1 MSNSNIQVVIRVR
14 PISQKEVAGGSWSA
28 WDVRNRSI
36 LYQVDQGGKTLSSA
50 QQFMF
55 DRVFHQENNAQVY
68 SSVQPLIK
76 SCLDG
81 FNATIFAYG
90 QTNSG
95 KTHTM
100 QGSGKE
106 IGIIPLAMQDL
117 FSEIQNTPSREFLLR
132 VSYLEIYNEV
142 IKDLLCPE
150 NDNLKIHETAER
162 EIFVGNVREEIVTSV
177 EEVIQLMQIGERN
190 RHVGV
195 TNMNERSSRSHTLF
209 QMVIESR
216 DTSAGS
222 DVSGGGND
230 NGSQQVVSAVKVSQL
245 NLVDLAGSE
254 RCSYTG
260 AEGARLREGGHIN
273 RSLLTLGTVI
283 SKLSENSSHVPYRDS
298 KLTRILQNSLG
309 GNAKT
314 AIICTASPAN
324 KFIEETYSTLKFA
337 SRAKTITNCP
347 EMNEIVSDEVM
358 LKRYQNEISELKNQL
373 SSLKDV
379 DLHHKFESVVNEKI
393 AIEAEAQEH
402 RKSLEEYE
410 DRIKFLTAKI
420 GQMEKMVL
428 NPHVI
433 DTHDEA
439 PPIKKQKMLRRQTW
453 FPGRQQQQQRQVS
466 FESADNLVQAVEPAR
481 LVIDMTDDMNDQ
493 DDQIN
498 QEVNDQK
505 VDDFKH
511 DSNSVSRHQ
520 VQNGKIQLD
529 GDDIA
534 SLISVL
540 VNGDVVDSLPHHM
553 HSLADQLMQLKQE
566 LTSRM
571 SAEIQLL
578 QTSNEEIQ
586 SWYKE
591 ICDEK
596 SKLQQQLESVSLALQ
611 ENLISTSRQESHPQ
625 SPASDLGQCSALID
639 SSTQTQCVD
648 SRFTALQD
656 QLNEVKGLKD
666 SLLQSAHELSFS
678 DGAQVAIRKLV
689 HDVSELYTVQLSELK
704 QKQMLELAENKRVIE
719 DLEVQ
724 VKSLR
729 DDRLQQDEQ
738 LLYLTQNNLEISLE
752 HRQMSA
758 LCDSQED
765 CIETLEQQLESASKE
780 LDAAV
785 DKCSLAESRCDQ
797 LQEEQQAL
805 SKQLLQEGLAAYEL
819 QQQLVIAFVESGP
832 IVANCNLKCSGLVL
846 ELDRVQAEKQSAQ
859 QGLSLKLE
867 QQQYD
872 FDNQMTQR
880 MQQISEQDEEIERLL
895 SEVDNLTSQVLS
907 ERQSNE
913 AFERQIATIT
923 YERNVNNG
931 KLSVQ
936 SQDILSLQ
944 NELLSKQA
952 EIEQLTDDLESQNAQ
967 LQNQLDD
974 WNAQKLSFTDQIAQL
989 QCVKDRLI
997 LELEEKR
1004 QKISRLQ
1011 QSLSESQSSSG
1022 EQVTVLQELLK
1033 QSEIEVATMQSEK
1046 ESLQQS
1052 MNKLQAEIDVLVA
1065 QQSVYD
1071 QSKEEYRS
1079 QLQESERSFKELQ
1092 SQLSGCQNREEDLQ
1106 LQLQLKVQE
1115 GEKSELVYTTLE
1127 QKFQMQTSENSVLQS
1142 DVQRLTEVC
1151 NTLKKQVDSGLTE
1164 IQCLKE
1170 QHDILSAKHLQLE
1183 LQKQQKSEQVV
1194 ALNDKLSTTSADFES
1209 QVLDLQSKVDQLN
1222 SLLLEQQQLYDGSLV
1237 EKDRINEALQGANA
1251 SLATKQAGIDRL
1263 NSHCVHRSQQFAA
1276 LKLEIQNLQQMLLN
1290 LVQSSSAL
1298 FAGYSSSMDMCSES
1312 LNLKITEQLE
1322 SIRMSFQSQLVQ
1334 VEPKGQQ
1341 IDVQSFEALKLAYK
1355 EEVEKHR
1362 AAQLKYESE
1371 LTSLKN
1377 DSEMFKKSD
1386 VLKTQLMN
1394 DRKNFQIQSKQLEA
1408 VIAAMKSEL
1417 DKSIQFTEQLQS
1429 EIRMKDQEL
1438 KQLHYKVKSMQQA
1451 PTQVGGSSVL
1461 LGKESE
1467 HLDLIKALKDRVVQ
1481 LTAEKEDAQ
1490 KELRQSIILRNQ
1502 DAQQVRRL
1510 EQSLQQM
1517 QSDQLKAKREVSSK
1531 SKKVQ
1536 HSIQD
1541 QESKE
1546 NEYVVVD
1553 KQDNTSEEQPKIVFH
1568 TRQSK
1573 LAANDTQSQQPP
1585 SRNRNLKSKPQQD
1598 EADFEFDKLVDEEL
1612 RSKCTVQNQEIQKLL
1627 ETECFGWIL
1636 YKGLPPL
1643 GKGPLVHFSSPR
1655 STSSSSSL
1663 FSFEIVEGGSVPI
1676 IQDLPTKMAVSV
1688 MWNRYANKDWRN
1700 EEGIKQRVNYV
1711 LSDCIY
1717 ATSLEQLVQIVPGVR
1732 FPSSSKSYNQT
1743 ELGVSKLNDDIE
1755 QMIGAVQVKR
1765 PPNSVQKQQGI
1776 EFDMNDI
1783 EQIVSYLYDLRVSFG
1798 VRFVFG
1804 ILSTYEKWR
1813 FVWFDDEDTTSAISA
1828 KSIKEFLECCVRS
1841 PSQSAASSQYD
1852 LSIQKFIDGDDTTS
1866 AADLLSSIPSV
1877 TDKESHV
1884 PDIVRVVQS
1893 RVYHY
1898 TDTDLVGVLRTLLFK
1913 WAHTPRDRINGY
1925 LHPQR
1930 LFPAASYNSQ
1940 DYEFRKL
1947 PMRLKQFS
1955 YQFPLSKSSRLY
1967 FLHVYQKTGDGR
1979 TTLICK
1985 KNGQLGVAKFII
1997 TNNDG
2002 DHKRNS
2008 DIAREIA
2015 HAESERWRE
2024 IWEVQSEVVEILQL
2038 SVVLLPFVFHI
2049 REYPDELRFCPMRAW
2064 NYRLGIEWS
2073 LDSLF
2078 EPGVIKEDSMLSEDA
2093 QTRAYLA
2100 NPLKVAREALHRLII
2115 ECGWMQPDQEVRWRH
2130 IGLMP
2135 VITHSSATV
2144 TPVMI
2149 DLTRLIKI
2157 ADGQDRQTVYKKHY
2171 DMLRRTMPAK
2181 DAKEVVDIEV

>member
-14 PISQKEVAGGSWSA
+14 PISQKEIAGGSWSA

-150 NDNLKIHETAER
+150 NDNLKIHETTER

-222 DVSGGGND
+222 DVSGGGGGND

-420 GQMEKMVL
+420 GQMEKLVL

-453 FPGRQQQQQRQVS
+453 FPGRQQQQQQQQRQVS
-466 FESADNLVQAVEPAR
+466 FESADNLVQAVEPTR
-481 LVIDMTDDMNDQ
+481 LVIDLTDDLNDQ
-493 DDQIN
+493 DDQNN
-498 QEVNDQK
+498 QEVNDQN
-505 VDDFKH
+505 VDDMKH
-511 DSNSVSRHQ
+511 DSNPATRHE

-540 VNGDVVDSLPHHM
+540 VNGDVVDNLPRHM
-553 HSLADQLMQLKQE
+553 HSLADQLMQLKKE

-571 SAEIQLL
+571 SAEMQLL
-578 QTSNEEIQ
+578 QTSNEKIQ
-586 SWYKE
+586 SQYKE

-596 SKLQQQLESVSLALQ
+596 SRLQQQLEGVSSALQ
-611 ENLISTSRQESHPQ
+611 ENLVSTSRQEYHPQ
-625 SPASDLGQCSALID
+625 SPASDFGQCSAVID
-639 SSTQTQCVD
+639 SSTQTQYVD
-648 SRFTALQD
+648 SRFTALQE
-656 QLNEVKGLKD
+656 QLNEVKGVKD
-666 SLLQSAHELSFS
+666 SLLQSAQGLSFC
-678 DGAQVAIRKLV
+678 DGAQAPIRKLV
-689 HDVSELYTVQLSELK
+689 HDISELYTGKLCELK

-738 LLYLTQNNLEISLE
+738 LQYLTQHNLEISLE

-758 LCDSQED
+758 LFDSQED
-765 CIETLEQQLESASKE
+765 CIETLEQQLEAASKE

-785 DKCSLAESRCDQ
+785 DKCSLAESRCVK
-797 LQEEQQAL
+797 LQEEKQAL
-805 SKQLLQEGLAAYEL
+805 SKQLLQESLAASEL
-819 QQQLVIAFVESGP
+819 QQQLVIALVESGR
-832 IVANCNLKCSGLVL
+832 IVANCNLKCSGLVQD
-846 ELDRVQAEKQSAQ
+846 LDRVQAEKQSAQ
-859 QGLSLKLE
+859 QELALELE

-880 MQQISEQDEEIERLL
+880 MQQIQKQDEEIERLQT
-895 SEVDNLTSQVLS
+895 EVDNLSSQVLS
-907 ERQSNE
+907 ERQSKE
-913 AFERQIATIT
+913 AFERQLETLT
-923 YERNVNNG
+923 EERDVING

-944 NELLSKQA
+944 NELSSKQT
-952 EIEQLTDDLESQNAQ
+952 EIEQLTTDLESQNAQ

-989 QCVKDRLI
+989 QCDKDMLI
-997 LELEEKR
+997 LELEER
-1004 QKISRLQ
+1004 LQNISRMQ
-1011 QSLSESQSSSG
+1011 QTLIESQSSSG
-1022 EQVTVLQELLK
+1022 EQVTVLQERLK

-1052 MNKLQAEIDVLVA
+1052 MYQLQAEIDVLVA
-1065 QQSVYD
+1065 QQSVID
-1071 QSKEEYRS
+1071 QSKEEYLS
-1079 QLQESERSFKELQ
+1079 QLQESERSLKDLQ
-1092 SQLSGCQNREEDLQ
+1092 SQLSDCQHREEDLQ

-1115 GEKSELVYTTLE
+1115 AEKFELVNTSLE
-1127 QKFQMQTSENSVLQS
+1127 QKFQEQTSENSVLQS
-1142 DVQRLTEVC
+1142 DVKRLTEDC
-1151 NTLKKQVDSGLTE
+1151 NTLKEQNGSGLTE

-1170 QHDILSAKHLQLE
+1170 QLDILLAKHQQLE
-1183 LQKQQKSEQVV
+1183 LQKQQKSDSVV

-1209 QVLDLQSKVDQLN
+1209 QVLGLQSKVDQLN
-1222 SLLLEQQQLYDGSLV
+1222 SLLMEQQQLYDGSQV

-1251 SLATKQAGIDRL
+1251 SLALKQVDIDRL
-1263 NSHCVHRSQQFAA
+1263 NSHCVHRNQQFAA
-1276 LKLEIQNLQQMLLN
+1276 LKLKIQDLQQMLLN

-1298 FAGYSSSMDMCSES
+1298 FASHSSSMDKCIES
-1312 LNLKITEQLE
+1312 LKQKVMGQLE
-1322 SIRMSFQSQLVQ
+1322 SIRKSFQSQLVQ

-1341 IDVQSFEALKLAYK
+1341 IDVQSFKALKLAYK

-1362 AAQLKYESE
+1362 ATQQKYESE
-1371 LTSLKN
+1371 LTLLKN

-1386 VLKTQLMN
+1386 VLKAQLMN

-1417 DKSIQFTEQLQS
+1417 DKSVQFTEQLQS

-1438 KQLHYKVKSMQQA
+1438 KQLHSKVKSMQQA
-1451 PTQVGGSSVL
+1451 PTQVGGSSVQ

-1510 EQSLQQM
+1510 EQSLQQL

-1531 SKKVQ
+1531 AKKVQ
-1536 HSIQD
+1536 RSIQD

-1553 KQDNTSEEQPKIVFH
+1553 KQDNLDEEQPKIVFH

-1573 LAANDTQSQQPP
+1573 LAANDTQSKQPP
-1585 SRNRNLKSKPQQD
+1585 RRNRNLKAKPQQD
-1598 EADFEFDKLVDEEL
+1598 EADFEFEKLVDEEL
-1612 RSKCTVQNQEIQKLL
+1612 KSEWTAQNQEIQKLL
-1627 ETECFGWIL
+1627 ENQCFGWIL

-1655 STSSSSSL
+1655 SSSSL
-1663 FSFEIVEGGSVPI
+1663 ISFEIVEGGSVPI
-1676 IQDLPTKMAVSV
+1676 IQDLPTKMGVSV
-1688 MWNRYANKDWRN
+1688 IWNRYANEDWSN
-1700 EEGIKQRVNYV
+1700 VEGIKQRVDYA

-1717 ATSLEQLVQIVPGVR
+1717 ATGLKQLVKIVPGVK

-1755 QMIGAVQVKR
+1755 RMIGAVQVKR
-1765 PPNSVQKQQGI
+1765 PPNSVHNNG
-1776 EFDMNDI
+1776 FDMNDI
-1783 EQIVSYLYDLRVSFG
+1783 QQIVSYLNDLRVSFG
-1798 VRFVFG
+1798 VRLVFG
-1804 ILSTYEKWR
+1804 ILTTYEKWR
-1813 FVWFDDEDTTSAISA
+1813 FIWFDDEDTTSAISA
-1828 KSIKEFLECCVRS
+1828 TSVGEYFECCKQS
-1841 PSQSAASSQYD
+1841 PVYSTTASSPHYDISSQGCRGGGYYDVKSLDTQFESFPPAANATLTGAISKCDNGKVVVGVSVYQFDKEVEVTCKYLARSLIGILERSSNQPGQLQYLCGTAKKVED
-1852 LSIQKFIDGDDTTS
+1852 TVNTASSSVQSSSKSVGLSWLTTPNNSKQKGNQSNEDQSDDEEPKTYAYLKEYYYFSSFGLMLLYLLRGDCFFV
-1866 AADLLSSIPSV
+1866 LSDFNETRVFFQCISRTISYDPHKDVELSRPKV
-1877 TDKESHV
+1877 SCLALILPVDVINNKSMASMVIFMFKRQNVLIANTHRLNCYALPQQKSRVFHTDKICVLVLFVNSISVNKCLMYTRFQLLPAHLYSTS
-1884 PDIVRVVQS
+1884 VRGI
-1893 RVYHY
+1893 YP
-1898 TDTDLVGVLRTLLFK
+1898 VGALC
-1913 WAHTPRDRINGY
+1913 
-1925 LHPQR
+1925 
-1930 LFPAASYNSQ
+1930 
-1940 DYEFRKL
+1940 
-1947 PMRLKQFS
+1947 
-1955 YQFPLSKSSRLY
+1955 SRLLLEI
-1967 FLHVYQKTGDGR
+1967 FPVGLYQVQD
-1979 TTLICK
+1979 C
-1985 KNGQLGVAKFII
+1985 
-1997 TNNDG
+1997 
-2002 DHKRNS
+2002 H
-2008 DIAREIA
+2008 IA
-2015 HAESERWRE
+2015 
-2024 IWEVQSEVVEILQL
+2024 
-2038 SVVLLPFVFHI
+2038 
-2049 REYPDELRFCPMRAW
+2049 
-2064 NYRLGIEWS
+2064 
-2073 LDSLF
+2073 
-2078 EPGVIKEDSMLSEDA
+2078 
-2093 QTRAYLA
+2093 
-2100 NPLKVAREALHRLII
+2100 AL
-2115 ECGWMQPDQEVRWRH
+2115 EEGKQV
-2130 IGLMP
+2130 
-2135 VITHSSATV
+2135 S
-2144 TPVMI
+2144 
-2149 DLTRLIKI
+2149 
-2157 ADGQDRQTVYKKHY
+2157 
-2171 DMLRRTMPAK
+2171 
-2181 DAKEVVDIEV
+2181 

>member
-14 PISQKEVAGGSWSA
+14 PISQKEIAGGSWSA

-81 FNATIFAYG
+81 FNDTIFAYG

-150 NDNLKIHETAER
+150 NDNLKIHETTER

-222 DVSGGGND
+222 DISGGGGND
-230 NGSQQVVSAVKVSQL
+230 NGSQQAVSAVKVSQL

-420 GQMEKMVL
+420 GQMEKLVL

-453 FPGRQQQQQRQVS
+453 FPGRQQQQQQQQRQVS
-466 FESADNLVQAVEPAR
+466 FESADNLVQAVEPTR
-481 LVIDMTDDMNDQ
+481 LVIDLTDDLNDQ
-493 DDQIN
+493 DDQNN
-498 QEVNDQK
+498 QEVNDQN
-505 VDDFKH
+505 VDDMKH
-511 DSNSVSRHQ
+511 DSNPATRHE

-540 VNGDVVDSLPHHM
+540 VNGDVVDNLPRHM
-553 HSLADQLMQLKQE
+553 HSLADQLMQLKKE

-571 SAEIQLL
+571 SAEMQLL
-578 QTSNEEIQ
+578 QTSNEKIQ
-586 SWYKE
+586 SQYKE

-596 SKLQQQLESVSLALQ
+596 SRLQQQLEGVSSALQ
-611 ENLISTSRQESHPQ
+611 ENLVSTSRQEYHPQ
-625 SPASDLGQCSALID
+625 SPASDFGQCSAVID
-639 SSTQTQCVD
+639 SSTQTQYVD
-648 SRFTALQD
+648 SRFTALQE
-656 QLNEVKGLKD
+656 QLNEVKGVKD
-666 SLLQSAHELSFS
+666 SLLQSAQGLSFC
-678 DGAQVAIRKLV
+678 DGAQAPIRKLV
-689 HDVSELYTVQLSELK
+689 HDISELYTGKLCELK

-738 LLYLTQNNLEISLE
+738 LQYLTQHNLEISLE

-758 LCDSQED
+758 LFDSQED
-765 CIETLEQQLESASKE
+765 CIETLEQQLEAASKE

-785 DKCSLAESRCDQ
+785 DKCSLAESRCVK
-797 LQEEQQAL
+797 LQEEKQAL
-805 SKQLLQEGLAAYEL
+805 SKQLLQESLAASEL
-819 QQQLVIAFVESGP
+819 QQQLVIALVESGR
-832 IVANCNLKCSGLVL
+832 IVANCNLKCSGLVQD
-846 ELDRVQAEKQSAQ
+846 LDRVQAEKQSAQ
-859 QGLSLKLE
+859 QELALELE

-880 MQQISEQDEEIERLL
+880 MQQIQKQDEEIERLQT
-895 SEVDNLTSQVLS
+895 EVDNLSSQVLS
-907 ERQSNE
+907 ERQSKE
-913 AFERQIATIT
+913 AFERQLETLT
-923 YERNVNNG
+923 EERDVING

-944 NELLSKQA
+944 NELSSKQT
-952 EIEQLTDDLESQNAQ
+952 EIEQLTTDLESQNAQ

-989 QCVKDRLI
+989 QCDKDMLI
-997 LELEEKR
+997 LELEER
-1004 QKISRLQ
+1004 LQNISRMQ
-1011 QSLSESQSSSG
+1011 QTLIESQSSSG
-1022 EQVTVLQELLK
+1022 EQVTVLQERLK

-1052 MNKLQAEIDVLVA
+1052 MYQLQAEIDVLVA
-1065 QQSVYD
+1065 QQSVID
-1071 QSKEEYRS
+1071 QSKEEYLS
-1079 QLQESERSFKELQ
+1079 QLQESERSLKDLQ
-1092 SQLSGCQNREEDLQ
+1092 SQLSDCQHREEDLQ

-1115 GEKSELVYTTLE
+1115 AEKFELVNTSLE
-1127 QKFQMQTSENSVLQS
+1127 QKFQEQTSENSVLQS
-1142 DVQRLTEVC
+1142 DVKRLTEDC
-1151 NTLKKQVDSGLTE
+1151 NTLKEQNGSGLTE

-1170 QHDILSAKHLQLE
+1170 QLDILLAKHQQLE
-1183 LQKQQKSEQVV
+1183 LQKQQKSDQVV

-1209 QVLDLQSKVDQLN
+1209 QVLGLQSKVDQLN
-1222 SLLLEQQQLYDGSLV
+1222 SLLMEQQQLYDGFLV
-1237 EKDRINEALQGANA
+1237 EKNRINEALQSANA
-1251 SLATKQAGIDRL
+1251 SLALKQANIDRL
-1263 NSHCVHRSQQFAA
+1263 NSHCVHRNQQFAA
-1276 LKLEIQNLQQMLLN
+1276 LRLEIQDLQQMLLN

-1298 FAGYSSSMDMCSES
+1298 FASHSSSMDKCIES
-1312 LNLKITEQLE
+1312 LKQKVMGQLE
-1322 SIRMSFQSQLVQ
+1322 SIRKSFQSQLVQ

-1341 IDVQSFEALKLAYK
+1341 IDVQSFKALKLAYK

-1362 AAQLKYESE
+1362 ATQQKYESE
-1371 LTSLKN
+1371 LTLLKN

-1386 VLKTQLMN
+1386 VLKAQLMN

-1417 DKSIQFTEQLQS
+1417 DKSVQFTEQLQS

-1438 KQLHYKVKSMQQA
+1438 KQLHSKVKSMQQA
-1451 PTQVGGSSVL
+1451 PTQVGGSSVQ

-1510 EQSLQQM
+1510 EQSLQQL

-1531 SKKVQ
+1531 AKKVQ
-1536 HSIQD
+1536 RSIQD

-1546 NEYVVVD
+1546 NEYIVVD
-1553 KQDNTSEEQPKIVFH
+1553 KQDNLNEEQPKIVFH

-1573 LAANDTQSQQPP
+1573 LAANDTQSKQPP
-1585 SRNRNLKSKPQQD
+1585 RRNRNLKSKPQQD
-1598 EADFEFDKLVDEEL
+1598 EAD
-1612 RSKCTVQNQEIQKLL
+1612 Q
-1627 ETECFGWIL
+1627 
-1636 YKGLPPL
+1636 
-1643 GKGPLVHFSSPR
+1643 
-1655 STSSSSSL
+1655 
-1663 FSFEIVEGGSVPI
+1663 
-1676 IQDLPTKMAVSV
+1676 
-1688 MWNRYANKDWRN
+1688 
-1700 EEGIKQRVNYV
+1700 GIKQRVDYA

-1717 ATSLEQLVQIVPGVR
+1717 ATGLEQLVQIVPGVK

-1755 QMIGAVQVKR
+1755 RMIGAVQVKR
-1765 PPNSVQKQQGI
+1765 PPNSVYNSG
-1776 EFDMNDI
+1776 FDMNDI
-1783 EQIVSYLYDLRVSFG
+1783 QQIVSYLYDLRVSFG
-1798 VRFVFG
+1798 VRLVFG
-1804 ILSTYEKWR
+1804 ILTTYEKWR
-1813 FVWFDDEDTTSAISA
+1813 FIWFDDEDTASAISA
-1828 KSIKEFLECCVRS
+1828 TSVKEYFEFCKQSPVYSTTASSPHYDISCQRCQGGGYYDVKSLGDHLGAQLTVNDKDSQEPNTQFESFPPAANATLTGAISKCDNGKVVVGVSVYQFDKEVEVTCKYLARSLIGILERSSNQPGQLQYLCGTAKKVEDTVNTASSSVQSSSKSVGLSWLTTSNNSKQKGNQSDEDQQMMKSPRPMRISKSI
-1841 PSQSAASSQYD
+1841 
-1852 LSIQKFIDGDDTTS
+1852 TM
-1866 AADLLSSIPSV
+1866 SV
-1877 TDKESHV
+1877 
-1884 PDIVRVVQS
+1884 
-1893 RVYHY
+1893 
-1898 TDTDLVGVLRTLLFK
+1898 
-1913 WAHTPRDRINGY
+1913 A
-1925 LHPQR
+1925 
-1930 LFPAASYNSQ
+1930 
-1940 DYEFRKL
+1940 
-1947 PMRLKQFS
+1947 
-1955 YQFPLSKSSRLY
+1955 
-1967 FLHVYQKTGDGR
+1967 
-1979 TTLICK
+1979 
-1985 KNGQLGVAKFII
+1985 LG
-1997 TNNDG
+1997 
-2002 DHKRNS
+2002 
-2008 DIAREIA
+2008 
-2015 HAESERWRE
+2015 
-2024 IWEVQSEVVEILQL
+2024 
-2038 SVVLLPFVFHI
+2038 
-2049 REYPDELRFCPMRAW
+2049 
-2064 NYRLGIEWS
+2064 
-2073 LDSLF
+2073 
-2078 EPGVIKEDSMLSEDA
+2078 
-2093 QTRAYLA
+2093 
-2100 NPLKVAREALHRLII
+2100 
-2115 ECGWMQPDQEVRWRH
+2115 
-2130 IGLMP
+2130 
-2135 VITHSSATV
+2135 
-2144 TPVMI
+2144 
-2149 DLTRLIKI
+2149 
-2157 ADGQDRQTVYKKHY
+2157 
-2171 DMLRRTMPAK
+2171 
-2181 DAKEVVDIEV
+2181 